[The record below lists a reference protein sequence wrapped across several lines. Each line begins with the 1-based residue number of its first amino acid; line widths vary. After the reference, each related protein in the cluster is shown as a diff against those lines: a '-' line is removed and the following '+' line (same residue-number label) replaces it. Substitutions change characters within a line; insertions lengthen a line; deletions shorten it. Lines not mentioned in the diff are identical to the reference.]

1 MFTTQKEVQE
11 RGLTLEDYIRRA
23 QEEGKADGPLHKD
36 NPFGICLVDDGDGED
51 KHQTR
56 GTGPE
61 AMKDRPPICAASLDD
76 LAAKLKSLQA

>member
-11 RGLTLEDYIRRA
+11 RGLNLEDYIPRA
-23 QEEGKADGPLHKD
+23 QEERKADEPLHKD
-36 NPFGICLVDDGDGED
+36 NPFGICLVDDGDLED
-51 KHQTR
+51 KHQTP

-61 AMKDRPPICAASLDD
+61 AMKNRPPVCAASVDD